1 MMHTFGGPVFCL
13 HCPGSRRMGPIAGLS
28 AARRTTIEALRL
40 VPIIASYATD
50 TGLPRQPMP
59 APACDAASW
68 VCRSEPWK
76 RIVDAVAVRGYLSC
90 ACRLRGIPA

>member
-1 MMHTFGGPVFCL
+1 M
-13 HCPGSRRMGPIAGLS
+13 S

-40 VPIIASYATD
+40 VPLIASYATD
-50 TGLPRQPMP
+50 SGLPRQPMP

-76 RIVDAVAVRGYLSC
+76 RIVDAVAVSAQLTY
-90 ACRLRGIPA
+90 ACCLRGVPARRQTMTASNPLTEDCV